1 MLANRVRLL
10 HPTTIKIK
18 QRETKKVDDL
28 FRETEEVYEKEI
40 TIRGQISA
48 TVTSRRFAEKNMQP
62 FGDIGEGDLI
72 FIIEADTLKKYNIK
86 IDDMVVE
93 VSGLKLTYFIR
104 AIIPIAHYSG
114 VPHLYKIIASPMQIK

>member
-10 HPTTIKIK
+10 HPTSIKIK
-18 QRETKKVDDL
+18 QRETKSVDDL

-40 TIRGQISA
+40 IIKGQISA
-48 TVTSRRFAEKNMQP
+48 TVTSRRFGEKNMQA
-62 FGDIGEGDLI
+62 FGDIGDGDLI
-72 FIIEADTLKKYNIK
+72 FIIEADTLKKFNIK

-93 VSGLKLTYFIR
+93 VSGLKVNYFIQ

-114 VPHLYKIIASPMQIK
+114 IPHLYKIIASPMQIK